1 MVNLALSF
9 TIWTLKVMHPI
20 LNVAMIA
27 AREAGEVIMK
37 YAQDIDRLEITEKDR
52 NNYVSQVDQL
62 AELTIIKTIK
72 KYYPDHAILGE
83 ETGHNQVDS
92 PIQWVIDPLDGTTNY
107 LHQFPQFSVSIAVL
121 EKGKLQHGVVFDP
134 ARDEMFSA
142 SKGQGAK
149 LNNRRIRVTDQKSLK
164 DALLATGFP
173 YYQFDYIDDYL
184 ATLKY
189 FMTETAGVRRAG
201 SAALDLAYVACGRVD
216 GYWEFNLKSWDIA
229 AGILLVQE
237 AGGRSSDFAGG
248 DNQLTSGNVLA
259 ANPKLFKHLVQG
271 VSKHIR
277 SDLKR

>member
-1 MVNLALSF
+1 
-9 TIWTLKVMHPI
+9 MHPI

-27 AREAGEVIMK
+27 AREAGEIIMK

-52 NNYVSQVDQL
+52 NNYVTQVDQL
-62 AELTIIKTIK
+62 AERTIIKTIK

-92 PIQWVIDPLDGTTNY
+92 PIQWIIDPLDGTTNY
-107 LHQFPQFSVSIAVL
+107 LHQFPHFSVSIAVT
-121 EKGKLQHGVVFDP
+121 EKGKLQHGVVYDP
-134 ARDEMFSA
+134 MRDEMFSA

-149 LNNRRIRVTDQKSLK
+149 LNNRRIRVTEQKNLQN
-164 DALLATGFP
+164 ALLATGFP

-184 ATLKY
+184 ATLKF
-189 FMTETAGVRRAG
+189 FMTETAGIRRAG

-237 AGGRSSDFAGG
+237 AGGRCSDFAGG
-248 DNQLTSGNVLA
+248 DNQLASGNVLA
-259 ANPKLFKHLVQG
+259 GNPKLFKHLAMG
-271 VSKHIR
+271 VSQHIR
-277 SDLKR
+277 AELKR